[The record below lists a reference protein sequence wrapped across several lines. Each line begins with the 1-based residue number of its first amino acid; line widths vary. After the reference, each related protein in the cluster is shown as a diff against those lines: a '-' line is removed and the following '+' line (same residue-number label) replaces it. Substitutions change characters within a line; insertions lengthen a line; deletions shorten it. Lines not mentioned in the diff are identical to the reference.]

1 LEIKSQ
7 SAGSVIIQSL
17 KGSAGG
23 TARDIELRHG
33 AVDTNGVIT
42 NGTLVAT
49 VKSTGLE
56 TTNLTASGDIEVTDS
71 TKGIILKSPSG
82 TRYRF
87 TVSDLGTLTPTA
99 L

>member
-1 LEIKSQ
+1 
-7 SAGSVIIQSL
+7 
-17 KGSAGG
+17 
-23 TARDIELRHG
+23 
-33 AVDTNGVIT
+33 
-42 NGTLVAT
+42 LVAT